1 MVDFKIDGRM
11 TVNSLKN
18 KFKETFGAS
27 LRVYNGN
34 NAGRGARFADDKLQL
49 GTISDEKGAIKAGSE
64 FSVTEEMTVGEF
76 EKAFQDAFDIAVQV
90 ASADDSKLL
99 DNASKLVDAK
109 NN

>member
-11 TVNSLKN
+11 TVNTLKN

-34 NAGRGARFADDKLQL
+34 NAGRGARYADDKLQL
-49 GTISDEKGAIKAGSE
+49 GTVSDEKGAIKAGSE
-64 FSVTEEMTVGEF
+64 FSVTETMTVGEF
-76 EKAFQDAFDIAVQV
+76 EKAFQEAFDIAVQV
-90 ASADDSKLL
+90 ANADDSKLL
-99 DNASKLVDAK
+99 DNTTKLVDA